1 MVPAEQFIVCS
12 HCGTKNRLPSL
23 RTGRPRCGRCGK
35 PLASAVVQST
45 STASG
50 AAPSRATHGGKVGW
64 LTGIA
69 ALLVF
74 GAGGVLLLKPFGEGV
89 SGGTGGPPTV
99 GLQSPAIDD
108 WVTPPPELWRKAPA
122 APVAQDVLRA
132 EQQTPGAIYNHTGR
146 EPLAPLTLVTAP
158 GADYYVKLVDPQTK
172 TDLFG
177 IYVHGGK
184 SLDAHVPLGGYEVRY
199 AAGQTWYGIAHRF
212 GQDTAYFRADPLFSF
227 TATNDG
233 YSGYTIELI
242 LQSNGNLHTTQIGAA
257 EF

>member
-108 WVTPPPELWRKAPA
+108 WVTRLRSYGGRRLRRQSHKMSYAPNSKPPEPYTTTPA
-122 APVAQDVLRA
+122 ASRWPR
-132 EQQTPGAIYNHTGR
+132 
-146 EPLAPLTLVTAP
+146 
-158 GADYYVKLVDPQTK
+158 
-172 TDLFG
+172 
-177 IYVHGGK
+177 
-184 SLDAHVPLGGYEVRY
+184 
-199 AAGQTWYGIAHRF
+199 
-212 GQDTAYFRADPLFSF
+212 
-227 TATNDG
+227 
-233 YSGYTIELI
+233 
-242 LQSNGNLHTTQIGAA
+242 
-257 EF
+257 